1 MSMYSRVFSCV
12 VGRGCL
18 LWPIERHVL
27 LCDTPSVWA
36 NYPLA
41 CWQLLHCVLM
51 KTWCA
56 ESWVNTILLTKFP
69 ETFKKSLYWSY
80 NDEKTSYTE
89 GHAERAA
96 GKCSEQLQ
104 ISSISPYFFF
114 RITADST
121 FGRENKRT
129 HRKSPWVSE
138 NVSKFYC
145 AVYLLWGSH
154 LPPCQLLAKL
164 HSEPISC
171 RKYKRAG
178 LFSSTRKFCFKHWFY
193 PPTLMHLPYNFF
205 QQHHSFTFQ
214 PTMKISDVW

>member
-1 MSMYSRVFSCV
+1 MSMCRVFSCV

-41 CWQLLHCVLM
+41 CWQLLHWVLM
-51 KTWCA
+51 KTWCT

-89 GHAERAA
+89 RHAERAA

-104 ISSISPYFFF
+104 ISSISPISFSESQQ
-114 RITADST
+114 IQHLEEKI
-121 FGRENKRT
+121 RELMENHHEWVRM
-129 HRKSPWVSE
+129 SP
-138 NVSKFYC
+138 
-145 AVYLLWGSH
+145 
-154 LPPCQLLAKL
+154 
-164 HSEPISC
+164 
-171 RKYKRAG
+171 
-178 LFSSTRKFCFKHWFY
+178 SSTVLCTSCEDPCLHANY
-193 PPTLMHLPYNFF
+193 
-205 QQHHSFTFQ
+205 
-214 PTMKISDVW
+214 